1 MNLSKSS
8 QAIILLTSYFTKAN
22 DSEHKPLTPTEWGR
36 FAKWLHENQHTPED
50 LLTRE
55 VKDILIEWQDPKISS
70 TRLLYL
76 LGRGHSMALNLEKW
90 SRSGLWVITRADSEY
105 PWRLKQRLKQ
115 DAPPVLFG
123 CGSKEL
129 LNYPGLAVVGS
140 RSANVSDLKY
150 AETIGAKAS
159 FESVSIISGGAKG
172 IDESAMLGAVNN
184 HGMTVGVMADSLL
197 KHITSKKWR
206 SALMNEQAVLIS
218 PFYPEAGFSTGNAMA
233 RNKYIYCLADS
244 SLVVHSG
251 LKGGTIA
258 GAQENLRKGWV
269 PIYIKPNDD
278 QNSANTFLINQ
289 GGRPINTTLDNLSIV
304 EHLFK
309 LDLPIESH
317 PPVDVINHQIDM
329 FNPNPNPNPKDFVKN
344 FDFYNYFLDF
354 LREANLDESTV
365 DEIIEHSKLH
375 KSQVNE
381 WLKIAI
387 SEGKIQKMNKPVRY
401 KLL

>member
-8 QAIILLTSYFTKAN
+8 QAIILLTCYFTKAN
-22 DSEHKPLTPTEWGR
+22 DSEHKPLSPTEWGR
-36 FAKWLHENQHTPED
+36 FAKWLHENQYTPED

-55 VKDILIEWQDPKISS
+55 VKDILIEWHDPKISS
-70 TRLLYL
+70 NRLLYL

-90 SRSGLWVITRADSEY
+90 SRSGLWIITRADLEY

-123 CGSKEL
+123 CGTKEL

-140 RSANVSDLKY
+140 RNASESDLKY
-150 AETIGAKAS
+150 AEKIGAKAS
-159 FESVSIISGGAKG
+159 FEGVSIISGGAKG

-184 HGMTVGVMADSLL
+184 QGITLGVMADSLL

-206 SALMNEQAVLIS
+206 SALMNGQAVLIS
-218 PFYPEAGFSTGNAMA
+218 PFYPEAGFTTGNAMA

-251 LKGGTIA
+251 LKGGTIS
-258 GAQENLRKGWV
+258 GAQENLKKGWV
-269 PIYIKPNDD
+269 PIYIKPNEDKE
-278 QNSANTFLINQ
+278 SANTILINQ
-289 GGRPINTTLDNLSIV
+289 GGRPISTNIDDLSITDF
-304 EHLFK
+304 FK
-309 LDLPIESH
+309 LDPPIEA
-317 PPVDVINHQIDM
+317 PPSVDVNNQQIDM
-329 FNPNPNPNPKDFVKN
+329 FSPSPSPSDGKNN

-354 LREANLDESTV
+354 LRHSHLDESTV

-381 WLKIAI
+381 WLKLAI
-387 SEGKIQKMNKPVRY
+387 SEGKIQKLNKPIRY

>member
-8 QAIILLTSYFTKAN
+8 QAIILLTCYFDKAI

-36 FAKWLHENQHTPED
+36 FAKWLHENQYTPED

-55 VKDILIEWQDPKISS
+55 AKDILIEWQDLKISS
-70 TRLLYL
+70 TRILYL

-129 LNYPGLAVVGS
+129 LNYSGLAVVGS
-140 RSANVSDLKY
+140 RNANESDLNY
-150 AETIGAKAS
+150 AESIGAKAS
-159 FESVSIISGGAKG
+159 LEGISIISGGAKG
-172 IDESAMLGAVNN
+172 IDESAMLGAINN
-184 HGMTVGVMADSLL
+184 RGITIGVMADSLL
-197 KHITSKKWR
+197 KHVTSKKWR

-244 SLVVHSG
+244 SVVVHSG
-251 LKGGTIA
+251 LKGGTIT

-269 PIYIKPNDD
+269 PIYIKPNED
-278 QNSANTFLINQ
+278 QDSANMLLINQ
-289 GGRPINTTLDNLSIV
+289 GGTPLTTSLDNLSIID
-304 EHLFK
+304 LFK
-309 LDLPIESH
+309 LNLTTEVPTPIHS
-317 PPVDVINHQIDM
+317 NNQQIDI
-329 FNPNPNPNPKDFVKN
+329 FTPSPKDLKKS

-354 LREANLDESTV
+354 LKHEKLNECT
-365 DEIIEHSKLH
+365 IEDIMERSKLH

-381 WLKIAI
+381 WLKLAVN
-387 SEGKIQKMNKPVRY
+387 EGKIEKLNKPIRY
-401 KLL
+401 KIM

>member
-8 QAIILLTSYFTKAN
+8 QAIILLTCYFTKAN
-22 DSEHKPLTPTEWGR
+22 DAEQRPLTPSEWGR
-36 FAKWLHENQHTPED
+36 FAKWLHENQYTPED

-55 VKDILIEWQDPKISS
+55 VKDILIEWRDLKISS
-70 TRLLYL
+70 TRILYL

-129 LNYPGLAVVGS
+129 LNYSGLAVVGS
-140 RSANVSDLKY
+140 RNAHESDLKY
-150 AETIGAKAS
+150 AESIGAKAS
-159 FESVSIISGGAKG
+159 LEGISIISGGAKG
-172 IDESAMLGAVNN
+172 IDESAMLGAINN
-184 HGMTVGVMADSLL
+184 RGITIGVMADSLL
-197 KHITSKKWR
+197 KHVTSKKWR

-244 SLVVHSG
+244 SVVVHSG

-269 PIYIKPNDD
+269 PIYIKPNEDHD
-278 QNSANTFLINQ
+278 SANILLINQ
-289 GGRPINTTLDNLSIV
+289 GGRPLTTSLDNLSIMD
-304 EHLFK
+304 LFK
-309 LDLPIESH
+309 LNLTTEVPAPIDS
-317 PPVDVINHQIDM
+317 NNLQIDI
-329 FNPNPNPNPKDFVKN
+329 FPPNPKGLNKN

-354 LREANLDESTV
+354 LKYENLNEYTV
-365 DEIIEHSKLH
+365 DDIIERSKLH
-375 KSQVNE
+375 KSQVND
-381 WLKIAI
+381 WLKLAI
-387 SEGKIQKMNKPVRY
+387 NEGKIEKLNKPIRY
-401 KLL
+401 KFV